1 MIKTIIT
8 SLNFIPK
15 KFNAHKYFLV
25 IFILL
30 SAIIETLSIALV
42 LPILHF
48 FIDPEIIEKFQWVK
62 ILLINFSPLNIISE
76 TSFSSNQ
83 YIISTA
89 LLIFFA
95 LILLK
100 SSFLLFYH
108 YFQE

>member
-48 FIDPEIIEKFQWVK
+48 YRPR
-62 ILLINFSPLNIISE
+62 NN
-76 TSFSSNQ
+76 
-83 YIISTA
+83 
-89 LLIFFA
+89 
-95 LILLK
+95 
-100 SSFLLFYH
+100 
-108 YFQE
+108 